1 MFTIQFII
9 YYFVHIAKLN
19 NILFLHCWPAN
30 SLFQLAHLAHNSGIF
45 NQFLDLNATFSQAEH
60 LQAHLV
66 NHEIIKL
73 GIYFD
78 INCDQSKEVLKMAN
92 TLSLFNDHYHWLIID
107 RNFDLKQL
115 RERFAEAQLYVN
127 SELTYV
133 EPQANFTSFILY
145 DLYNKAKHLGSKL
158 NITIDQQIVCNERGC
173 HVKRYL
179 SDLHLRLRLQ
189 NRRYFTGI
197 TLRVNAAITAMPVDS
212 PEEQIKEFLSS
223 LDDIYK
229 DSYARLGY
237 QTHQVFKDLLD
248 CNFSFTFRDRWTDS
262 ELTGGLIG
270 DLINGSVDMTTT
282 AFLYTLGR
290 TKYFRPLTWH
300 SSFRSVCM
308 FRNPRSAGAELRV
321 TEFLEPF
328 SWTVWL
334 MFSALLLFTGF
345 LLWLTFLLERRLSR
359 ASSMETSLLTSC
371 LLSFGAACIQ
381 GAWLLPR
388 STGGRMVF
396 YAIMLTCFL
405 MYNYYTSIVV
415 STLLGAP
422 PKSNIRTIQ
431 QLADSNLEVAVEPTI
446 YTKVYV
452 ETAEFPD
459 IRSLYL
465 NKILNKDP
473 KRIWLPSEQGVLMVR
488 NHPGF
493 VFIAESASAY
503 VFVRKHYLPHEIC
516 ELNEIL
522 LRDETSANTI
532 ILKTSNFAE
541 LFKLCQLRLLETG
554 VHFKHFR
561 YWVRNKLHC
570 YQSNVTVVVGLESAG
585 PLFLLLL
592 MAYIICLF
600 VLGLEILWH
609 KRQLRKGRN

>member
-1 MFTIQFII
+1 
-9 YYFVHIAKLN
+9 AL
-19 NILFLHCWPAN
+19 W
-30 SLFQLAHLAHNSGIF
+30 QLAHLTQNAAIF
-45 NQFLDLNATFSQAEH
+45 NQYLDLNASFSQATH
-60 LQAHLV
+60 LQHQLV
-66 NHEIIKL
+66 HHQLIKL
-73 GIYFD
+73 GIFFD
-78 INCDQSKEVLKMAN
+78 ISCAQSAEVLQMAN
-92 TLSLFNDHYHWLIID
+92 TQSLFTDHYHWLVLD
-107 RNFDLKQL
+107 RNFDFQQL
-115 RERFAEAQLYVN
+115 QSSFANAQLLIN

-133 EPQANFTSFILY
+133 QPKANFSDFILY
-145 DLYNKAKHLGSKL
+145 DLYNKARHLGTPL
-158 NITIDQQIVCNERGC
+158 NITADRQIDCSERGC
-173 HVKRYL
+173 QVKRYL

-189 NRRYFTGI
+189 NRRYLTGI
-197 TLRVNAAITAMPVDS
+197 TLRVNAAITSLPADA
-212 PEEQIKEFLSS
+212 PEQQIKAFLSS
-223 LDDIYK
+223 HDDIYR

-237 QTHQVFKDLLD
+237 QTHQVLKDLLD
-248 CNFSFTFRDRWTDS
+248 CNYSFIFRDRWTDS

-270 DLINGSVDMTTT
+270 DLINGTVDLTTT
-282 AFLYTLGR
+282 AFLYTIGR
-290 TKYFRPLTWH
+290 TKYFKPLTWH

-345 LLWLTFLLERRLSR
+345 LLWLTFLLERRLQR
-359 ASSMETSLLTSC
+359 QAAMETSLLTSC

-422 PKSNIRTIQ
+422 PKSSIRTIQ

-452 ETAEFPD
+452 ETSEFAD
-459 IRSLYL
+459 IRSLYRK
-465 NKILNKDP
+465 KILNKDP

-488 NHPGF
+488 NNPGF

-532 ILKTSNFAE
+532 IMKTSSFAE

-592 MAYIICLF
+592 AAYVVCLF
-600 VLGLEILWH
+600 VLGLELLWH
-609 KRQLRKGRN
+609 KRQLRQ